1 MAVEVFEQELE
12 LAGEQHTVDLDA
24 GAGRDVGAPVV
35 FLVLRDVDSRDR
47 PPARWAGRP
56 GARELRAVLDRQGLE
71 ARRIL
76 AEEIAAAGVQAEQVA
91 ELVGELEV
99 DALIAQVDPLGAG
112 PEQELVPQVATF
124 DGRRGASSRSPRSGS
139 STGSRPCSR

>member
-24 GAGRDVGAPVV
+24 GAGRDVRAPVV
-35 FLVLRDVDSRDR
+35 FLVLLDVDSRDR

-76 AEEIAAAGVQAEQVA
+76 AEEIAAAGVQAEQGSA
-91 ELVGELEV
+91 LLRELYAH
-99 DALIAQVDPLGAG
+99 ALIAHAY
-112 PEQELVPQVATF
+112 T
-124 DGRRGASSRSPRSGS
+124 PRSGS
-139 STGSRPCSR
+139 EEA